1 VIAVLAVGLGIAVAI
16 TAFAPTAPTSSPA
29 AVGIHEANYD
39 VEGENQSPLTWY
51 FRVHTGIELRD
62 AEEFDQVAELITRSA
77 YDTLVDYLLDNHGYK
92 IKDLRAG
99 SILQAIRLPP
109 QEGDIPQLRLALSTE
124 GQGESGYWF
133 HVSMRFEINRERQ
146 TDMHKQFIRHL
157 QEGNL
162 GTDGIQGILRQ
173 WELQGLIRGER
184 PLAIVSQ
191 VKRREPPKMHDPG
204 R

>member
-39 VEGENQSPLTWY
+39 VG
-51 FRVHTGIELRD
+51 D

-162 GTDGIQGILRQ
+162 GTDGIQGILTQ